1 MLSKLKMLIVGI
13 TAAFLVGCSSMGSYY
28 QAVDNS
34 NARYV
39 EVTLAQAKAE
49 EARYN
54 ALAKIAE
61 SGDATT
67 KIAATMAI
75 AMSNKQD
82 TPKLNTPAVPQNE
95 ALQWASI
102 LVPGITQGMSIY
114 YNTKAT
120 MNANNNATAL
130 GMNTNSTFATFASEI
145 NSPVVVT
152 QPSPVVVEQPAPI
165 VVEPVIVEPQVITF
179 PQQ

>member
-1 MLSKLKMLIVGI
+1 MPSKLKMLIVGI
-13 TAAFLVGCSSMGSYY
+13 TTVLLVGCSSMGSYY
-28 QAVDNS
+28 RAVDNT

-39 EVTLAQAKAE
+39 EVTVAQAKAE

-54 ALAKIAE
+54 ALARIAE
-61 SGDATT
+61 TGDATA

-75 AMSNKQD
+75 AMSNKQE

-102 LVPGITQGMSIY
+102 LVPGVAQGMSIY
-114 YNTKAT
+114 YNTQSS

-145 NSPVVVT
+145 NNPVVVT
-152 QPSPVVVEQPAPI
+152 QPAPVVVEQPTPI
-165 VVEPVIVEPQVITF
+165 VVEPVVVEPQVITF